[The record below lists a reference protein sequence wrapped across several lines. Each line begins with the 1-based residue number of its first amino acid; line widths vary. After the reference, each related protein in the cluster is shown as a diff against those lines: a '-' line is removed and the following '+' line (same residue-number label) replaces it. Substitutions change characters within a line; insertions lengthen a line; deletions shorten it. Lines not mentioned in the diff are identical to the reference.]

1 MSKNPIN
8 KEPISYSVREAA
20 AVIGISRSKLYTMLG
35 NGEIQ
40 CVRLGGRTLIR
51 RSDIDKL
58 LESNVVAS

>member
-1 MSKNPIN
+1 VSKNPIN

>member
-1 MSKNPIN
+1 MSKEPIN

-35 NGEIQ
+35 TGEIQ